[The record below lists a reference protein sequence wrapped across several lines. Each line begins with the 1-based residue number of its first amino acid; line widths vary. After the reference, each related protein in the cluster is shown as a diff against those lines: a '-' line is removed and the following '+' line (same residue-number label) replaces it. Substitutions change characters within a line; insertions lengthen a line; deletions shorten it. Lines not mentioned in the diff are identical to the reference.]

1 MELEVSVSEPNVLF
15 ERDGDVARIV
25 LNRPNSMNTLNLA
38 LARELRE
45 AAERCADEPVRAV
58 VGPGNGRAFC
68 AGGALGA
75 IADTSDPRALLKT
88 ITVELHAAQVAFA
101 TLDAPVLAAVNGTAA
116 GAGMSLACSCDL
128 VLAADSAKFTMAY
141 TGAGLAADG
150 GSTFYLP
157 RLIGLRRTQELVF
170 TNRVLSAAEAL
181 EWQLVNRIVPADAL
195 REEALALAAQLA
207 AGPTRAFGA
216 VKRTLLASAARDLAA
231 QLDLEG
237 DAISEMSATRDG
249 QEGIHAFLEKR
260 RPSFSGE

>member
-1 MELEVSVSEPNVLF
+1 GVVRPRPVSS
-15 ERDGDVARIV
+15 
-25 LNRPNSMNTLNLA
+25 NRFPGGVPGEG
-38 LARELRE
+38 RP
-45 AAERCADEPVRAV
+45 AAERCADESVRAV
-58 VGPGNGRAFC
+58 VVTGNGRAFC
-68 AGGALGA
+68 AGGDLGA
-75 IADTSDPRALLKT
+75 FADTSDPRALLKS

-157 RLIGLRRTQELVF
+157 RLIGLRRTQELIF
-170 TNRVLSAAEAL
+170 TNRVLAADEAL
-181 EWQLVNRIVPADAL
+181 EWQLVNRVVAADAL
-195 REEALALAAQLA
+195 QAESMALAAQLA

-237 DAISEMSATRDG
+237 DEISEMSATRDG

-260 RPSFSGE
+260 KPSFVGE

>member
-1 MELEVSVSEPNVLF
+1 LF

-25 LNRPNSMNTLNLA
+25 LNRPAAMNTLNLE
-38 LARELRE
+38 LARDLRA
-45 AAERCADEPVRAV
+45 AAERCAEESVRAV
-58 VGPGNGRAFC
+58 VVTGNGRAFS
-68 AGGALGA
+68 AGGDLGA
-75 IADTSDPRALLKT
+75 FADTSDPRALLKA
-88 ITVELHAAQVAFA
+88 ITVELHAGQVALA
-101 TLDAPVLAAVNGTAA
+101 TLDAPVVAAVNGTAA

-128 VLAADSAKFTMAY
+128 VLASDKAKFTMAY

-181 EWQLVNRIVPADAL
+181 EWQLINRVVAADEL
-195 REEALALAAQLA
+195 QTEALALASQLA

-231 QLDLEG
+231 QLELEG
-237 DAISEMSATRDG
+237 DAISDTAATRDG

-260 RPSFSGE
+260 KPIFHGE